1 MASQRN
7 PELEFSHLQDRS
19 RFVVRSGETTIG
31 RLDYVMK
38 LGNAHLVHTEVDPAW
53 RGQQIASLMTEFAIR
68 ELTAAGTG
76 IIAECPFV
84 IAYLKRHPMDSGT

>member
-1 MASQRN
+1 MVPQRN
-7 PELEFSHLQDRS
+7 PDLEFSHLRDRS

-31 RLDYVMK
+31 RVDYVMK
-38 LGNAHLVHTEVDPAW
+38 LGNAHVVHTEVDPAW

-68 ELTAAGTG
+68 ELTAAGTR